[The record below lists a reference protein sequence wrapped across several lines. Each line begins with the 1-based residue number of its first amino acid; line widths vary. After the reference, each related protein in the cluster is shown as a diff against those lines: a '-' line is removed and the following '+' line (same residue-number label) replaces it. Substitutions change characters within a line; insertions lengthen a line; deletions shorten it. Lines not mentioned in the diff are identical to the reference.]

1 MTAQQMHSDTPR
13 RSQMRSTRART
24 SRAQDAAFCMS
35 TSVPPLPCG
44 ELGAQWHS
52 CERDVVALLGR
63 RLDVEAVEEAAPLTS
78 SCSKCPIRVQ
88 CAEWGET
95 DRYTGVAGGLVLQRG
110 KQVHG
115 S

>member
-1 MTAQQMHSDTPR
+1 MTAQQVHTDTPR
-13 RSQMRSTRART
+13 RQQMRSTRSRT

-35 TSVPPLPCG
+35 TSVPSLPCG

-52 CERDVVALLGR
+52 CERDIVALLGR

-78 SCSKCPIRVQ
+78 SCSKCPILEQ
-88 CAEWGET
+88 CAEWGAT
-95 DRYTGVAGGLVLQRG
+95 DRYTGVAGGQVLQRG
-110 KQVHG
+110 KKVRR